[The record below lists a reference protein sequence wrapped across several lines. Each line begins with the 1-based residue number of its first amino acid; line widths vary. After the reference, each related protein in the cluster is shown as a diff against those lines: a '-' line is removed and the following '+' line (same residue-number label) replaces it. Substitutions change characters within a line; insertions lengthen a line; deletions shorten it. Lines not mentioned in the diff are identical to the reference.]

1 MTRLDHPATAA
12 GLAVVSTGDGLLVEG
27 GRTRRLFTGAAA
39 HELLPVLLPLLDG
52 RTSLAAVAEA
62 AALPVAQL
70 AQAVALLHRSGLL
83 HDGPVDRADPAEA
96 FLSRALAASG
106 SGHQPATVRE
116 KLAAATVIVAA
127 ADPLGDLIAAD
138 LAQSGVGTVTR
149 EPTGTAALAVAT
161 DDRLAEAAATGVPVL
176 RLGGDGDGVELGPL
190 FAGPDTGCPDC
201 FEQVPRPTWSPGAP
215 GAVTARAADSTDTG
229 AAQLLS
235 ALATAEVIS
244 FLTGLSTPVTT
255 RRLHRIGTT
264 DLRRSVYEVTP
275 AAGCETC
282 AMTGDGLIA
291 RLEWLNRRVP
301 EQARDARS
309 VPTTADL
316 DLATSPR
323 IPLSDAP
330 AWLHPLLPAATA
342 RPYADTYLLGVA
354 GLPHPVYRWSPTA
367 QTLIATRG
375 DLEACRPVAGLREAP
390 AAVLVYVAATA
401 RLTPAFAEQSLRRAF
416 LATGRALAS
425 LTAAAADCEVV
436 QADDLDP
443 ALAELLELHPGG
455 EHLAAVAG
463 IYPRRS

>member
-52 RTSLAAVAEA
+52 RTSLAAVAETT
-62 AALPVAQL
+62 ALPVAQL

-83 HDGPVDRADPAEA
+83 HDGPVDRADPAAA
-96 FLSRALAASG
+96 FFSRASAANG
-106 SGHQPATVRE
+106 NGHQPTTVRRRLAEATV
-116 KLAAATVIVAA
+116 AVAA
-127 ADPLGDLIAAD
+127 MDPLGDLIAAD
-138 LAQSGVGTVTR
+138 LVQSGVGTVTR
-149 EPTGTAALAVAT
+149 EPAGTAALAVAT

-190 FAGPDTGCPDC
+190 FAGPETGCPAC
-201 FEQVPRPTWSPGAP
+201 FQREQRPPGVPGTGTR
-215 GAVTARAADSTDTG
+215 TADGMDEG
-229 AAQLLS
+229 EAQLLS

-244 FLTGLSTPVTT
+244 FLTGLSAPVTT

-264 DLRRSVYEVTP
+264 ELRRSVYEVTA

-282 AMTGDGLIA
+282 AMTGDSPIG

-301 EQARDARS
+301 GQTRDVRT

-323 IPLSDAP
+323 IPLSEAP
-330 AWLHPLLPAATA
+330 SWLHPLLPAATA
-342 RPYADTYLLGVA
+342 RPYADTYLLGLDD
-354 GLPHPVYRWSPTA
+354 LPHPVYRWSPTA

-375 DLEACRPVAGLREAP
+375 DLDTCPAVAGLPDAP

-425 LTAAAADCEVV
+425 LTAAAPGHEVV
-436 QADDLDP
+436 PAGDLDP

>member
-1 MTRLDHPATAA
+1 M
-12 GLAVVSTGDGLLVEG
+12 
-27 GRTRRLFTGAAA
+27 
-39 HELLPVLLPLLDG
+39 LLPLLDG

-62 AALPVAQL
+62 TALPVPQL
-70 AQAVALLHRSGLL
+70 AQAIALLHRSGLL
-83 HDGPVDRADPAEA
+83 HTGPVDRADPAEA
-96 FLSRALAASG
+96 FLSRALAAAG

-116 KLAAATVIVAA
+116 KLAATTVAVAAAA
-127 ADPLGDLIAAD
+127 ADPLGELIAAD
-138 LAQSGVGTVTR
+138 LVQSGVGTVTR

-161 DDRLAEAAATGVPVL
+161 DDRLADAAATGVPVL
-176 RLGGDGDGVELGPL
+176 RLGGDDDGVELGPL

-201 FEQVPRPTWSPGAP
+201 FGQAPRPSWPPGAP
-215 GAVTARAADSTDTG
+215 GAGTGRAADSTDTG

-244 FLTGLSTPVTT
+244 FLTGLSTPVTM

-275 AAGCETC
+275 AAGCATC
-282 AMTGDGLIA
+282 AMTADSPIG
-291 RLEWLNRRVP
+291 RLEWLNRKSP
-301 EQARDARS
+301 GQARDARS

-330 AWLHPLLPAATA
+330 SWLHPLLPAATA

-375 DLEACRPVAGLREAP
+375 DLDTCPTVAGLPGAP

-401 RLTPAFAEQSLRRAF
+401 RLTPSFAEQSLRRAF

-436 QADDLDP
+436 QADDVDP

-455 EHLAAVAG
+455 EHVAAVAG
-463 IYPRRS
+463 IYPRGS

>member
-62 AALPVAQL
+62 TALPVAQL

-96 FLSRALAASG
+96 FLSRTLAAGG
-106 SGHQPATVRE
+106 SGQPATVRAR
-116 KLAAATVIVAA
+116 LAAAAVTVLAP
-127 ADPLGDLIAAD
+127 DPLGDLIAAD

-149 EPTGTAALAVAT
+149 EAGGTAALTVAT
-161 DDRLAEAAATGVPVL
+161 DDMLAGASAVGVPLL
-176 RLGGDGDGVELGPL
+176 RLGQDGDGVELGPL
-190 FAGPDTGCPDC
+190 LAGPDTGCLDC
-201 FEQVPRPTWSPGAP
+201 LRREQRPSLPAGAQ
-215 GAVTARAADSTDTG
+215 GTADGMDTG

-244 FLTGLSTPVTT
+244 FLTGLSTPVTV
-255 RRLHRIGTT
+255 RRVHRIGTT

-275 AAGCETC
+275 AAGCQTC
-282 AMTGDGLIA
+282 AMTGDGLIG

-301 EQARDARS
+301 GQAQDARS

-323 IPLSDAP
+323 IPLSEAP
-330 AWLHPLLPAATA
+330 SWLHALLPAATA

-354 GLPHPVYRWSPTA
+354 GLPHPVYRWSPTV

-375 DLEACRPVAGLREAP
+375 DLDACPPVAGLPGTA

-425 LTAAAADCEVV
+425 LAAVAADHEVV
-436 QADDLDP
+436 QADHLDP

-463 IYPRRS
+463 IYPRRP